1 MTTIDALALVLVL
14 AVVATLFSG
23 AGWLTTRA
31 TLRERDTRY
40 VTIARL
46 EAALAAQQQRHD
58 EAMRVMDRR
67 MAAAVARQ
75 DVLERDLD
83 EEREKRRGDHAL
95 MAEMQRVIEAWMRYA
110 RQLAEIIR
118 RELHIE
124 PPPEPEATPGP
135 APRRPDNMRDLARR
149 IAHAFSLSEMEELA
163 ADVFETDPE
172 GILTGETLERR
183 ASSLVLAAARR
194 DVSSRLVALCRE
206 KRPGGG
212 F

>member
-1 MTTIDALALVLVL
+1 MKTRALAMSL
-14 AVVATLFSG
+14 LF
-23 AGWLTTRA
+23 
-31 TLRERDTRY
+31 
-40 VTIARL
+40 
-46 EAALAAQQQRHD
+46 ALAATPALAQTSPP
-58 EAMRVMDRR
+58 AN
-67 MAAAVARQ
+67 AAAPGLLRI
-75 DVLERDLD
+75 DVD
-83 EEREKRRGDHAL
+83 A
-95 MAEMQRVIEAWMRYA
+95 
-110 RQLAEIIR
+110 
-118 RELHIE
+118 
-124 PPPEPEATPGP
+124 
-135 APRRPDNMRDLARR
+135 RDLARR